1 MIESEPQTGKGNF
14 AMPLVN
20 FKEMLRDAS
29 LRKYA
34 VGMFDVSDLEMI
46 RAVAEEA
53 EALNAPVILGALG
66 PDLEGARLEYWFD
79 LAKRAAERSSVPVCV
94 HLDHANTMD
103 EVARAVKVGFS
114 SVMLDASASPF
125 EDNVRRSR
133 EVVEAVR
140 SRGITVEA
148 ELGHVGN
155 GWVGSGE
162 GSESGPDTL
171 TEPEKVS
178 EFVERTGVDALA
190 VSIGTAHGVY
200 IKAPKLD
207 IARLDRIRSASDIPL
222 VLHGGSGTPEDQLAC
237 AISHGICKVNI
248 YSELLAAWNGAL
260 LEELKK
266 SPHLAVWHAVL
277 RKRPDAALR
286 EVVRSKL
293 RFFGSAG
300 KA

>member
-1 MIESEPQTGKGNF
+1 M
-14 AMPLVN
+14 
-20 FKEMLRDAS
+20 
-29 LRKYA
+29 
-34 VGMFDVSDLEMI
+34 
-46 RAVAEEA
+46 
-53 EALNAPVILGALG
+53 
-66 PDLEGARLEYWFD
+66 
-79 LAKRAAERSSVPVCV
+79 PVCV

-103 EVARAVKVGFS
+103 EVARAVKTGFS

-162 GSESGPDTL
+162 GSESGPDLL

-178 EFVERTGVDALA
+178 EFVERTEVDALA

-207 IARLDRIRSASDIPL
+207 IERLDRIRNASDIPL

-237 AISHGICKVNI
+237 AIEHGICKVNI

-260 LEELKK
+260 LKELKK

-286 EVVRSKL
+286 EVIRSKI